1 MLVNCSV
8 LGTVTIFSIPLS
20 DKITIKNDEYITKS
34 LTFDI
39 LKKYIWERENN
50 ILKYLTN
57 DASKLDLWRVDVEEV
72 VDVLTED
79 DIIQKLG
86 GKKMSPHFLF
96 RNHFNDQ
103 LSEGKIHIII
113 QPLPPT
119 TEIPTKRRRIDNWV
133 EYTAKDGLVDLPPIL
148 STMLACEKFRPAPRN
163 EFEKLLKDLQIG
175 QNIMLPSLGQEP
187 KNYGEDYQGRSF
199 LITEQMIEIW
209 NMLASDS
216 DRSIK
221 RVLSGPVGV
230 GKSYLALFLA
240 AKAFAEGWL
249 LLYVSDANEL
259 VKPDDAKIAKEI
271 CMRFLALNRDI
282 LTKNHFYQMMSLLS
296 RSEENEEKVYQTVA
310 SNIMDDLL
318 KQLKEKTLIVI
329 DEHKILFEPDPPI
342 PHKQIRLNP
351 LMHLNAWN
359 QERKGCRVV
368 VTGTAHAKFEQVY
381 LKDGMTN
388 WIIFVSPLSSV
399 IFNKLLSMNNVL
411 SSTKIIRDKVTEITN
426 RVPRELMK
434 LSNGLNDNC
443 GNSKNIDTSKI
454 INFLIQF
461 EQDRNL
467 DFFNVAQ
474 NYYTHHLNLTQRYST
489 RHALASMFL
498 PRKEGD
504 IDRDRKGFDHWFVD
518 LGLVYRIKFR
528 GRVQHHPLCPAAKN
542 ALLQLYKSI
551 PLPQHKSMCVKDGNM
566 TDPPERITNDDILFR
581 CYEGY
586 PRFDFILGRTFIQ
599 VSISNFTAN
608 NTKSADIEKKNQ
620 IENYLDNA
628 YGGNHQAYIDSS
640 TKKFI
645 VTRNGQKVHDF
656 HIVYICGKLGN
667 PNHTGKVKDFPDIL
681 HINLD
686 ELNQKLFGDLL
697 LD

>member
-1 MLVNCSV
+1 MPRCLDSKK
-8 LGTVTIFSIPLS
+8 IPFEENSS

-57 DASKLDLWRVDVEEV
+57 DASKLDLWHVDVEEV

-79 DIIQKLG
+79 DI
-86 GKKMSPHFLF
+86 
-96 RNHFNDQ
+96 
-103 LSEGKIHIII
+103 
-113 QPLPPT
+113 
-119 TEIPTKRRRIDNWV
+119 RRRIDNWV

-381 LKDGMTN
+381 LKDSMTN

-474 NYYTHHLNLTQRYST
+474 NYYTHHLNPTQRYST

-566 TDPPERITNDDILFR
+566 T
-581 CYEGY
+581 
-586 PRFDFILGRTFIQ
+586 
-599 VSISNFTAN
+599 
-608 NTKSADIEKKNQ
+608 ADIEKAFTVKINQKNQ

-640 TKKFI
+640 IKKFI

>member
-1 MLVNCSV
+1 
-8 LGTVTIFSIPLS
+8 
-20 DKITIKNDEYITKS
+20 
-34 LTFDI
+34 
-39 LKKYIWERENN
+39 
-50 ILKYLTN
+50 
-57 DASKLDLWRVDVEEV
+57 
-72 VDVLTED
+72 
-79 DIIQKLG
+79 
-86 GKKMSPHFLF
+86 
-96 RNHFNDQ
+96 
-103 LSEGKIHIII
+103 
-113 QPLPPT
+113 
-119 TEIPTKRRRIDNWV
+119 
-133 EYTAKDGLVDLPPIL
+133 
-148 STMLACEKFRPAPRN
+148 
-163 EFEKLLKDLQIG
+163 
-175 QNIMLPSLGQEP
+175 
-187 KNYGEDYQGRSF
+187 
-199 LITEQMIEIW
+199 
-209 NMLASDS
+209 
-216 DRSIK
+216 
-221 RVLSGPVGV
+221 
-230 GKSYLALFLA
+230 
-240 AKAFAEGWL
+240 
-249 LLYVSDANEL
+249 
-259 VKPDDAKIAKEI
+259 
-271 CMRFLALNRDI
+271 
-282 LTKNHFYQMMSLLS
+282 MSLLS

-318 KQLKEKTLIVI
+318 KQLKEKTLLVI
-329 DEHKILFEPDPPI
+329 DEHGILFEPDPPI

-474 NYYTHHLNLTQRYST
+474 NYYTHHLNPTQRYST

-504 IDRDRKGFDHWFVD
+504 IDHDRKGFDHRFVD

-566 TDPPERITNDDILFR
+566 TGIEFEDVLF
-581 CYEGY
+581 
-586 PRFDFILGRTFIQ
+586 Q
-599 VSISNFTAN
+599 
-608 NTKSADIEKKNQ
+608 
-620 IENYLDNA
+620 
-628 YGGNHQAYIDSS
+628 
-640 TKKFI
+640 
-645 VTRNGQKVHDF
+645 
-656 HIVYICGKLGN
+656 
-667 PNHTGKVKDFPDIL
+667 
-681 HINLD
+681 
-686 ELNQKLFGDLL
+686 
-697 LD
+697 